1 MSQPDG
7 QLCAHSPEVV
17 LHQPLQGMVMGAEGV
32 EEGESCQNK
41 VLIVARLCQPPYK
54 MAMKE
59 LLILH

>member
-1 MSQPDG
+1 MPQPDG

-41 VLIVARLCQPPYK
+41 VLIVARLCQPPYNTEI
-54 MAMKE
+54 KE
-59 LLILH
+59 LRLD